1 MQNVIFNYVDF
12 RYSLKLTTP
21 KVDSVVFDDVPLPM
35 NFKVIKKIFQGPG
48 CIVLNSFAHP
58 NYLHHSPDN
67 VHQYSI
73 DIMDAKSRLYR
84 STLLKSF

>member
-12 RYSLKLTTP
+12 RHCLKLTTP
-21 KVDSVVFDDVPLPM
+21 KVDSVVVGIVPLPM
-35 NFKVIKKIFQGPG
+35 YLKVIKKIFQGPG
-48 CIVLNSFAHP
+48 CIVLNSFAYP

-67 VHQYSI
+67 VNQYLV
-73 DIMDAKSRLYR
+73 DIMDVKGRLYR